1 MKYFLIAI
9 ISGLIGFSA
18 WSGHKLY
25 TITETENKLK
35 YDYADVNLIKYG
47 LFNIDLWKTKI
58 FGILEKQTGSFKL
71 KASDFNAI
79 QREVEKYLLELHEDY
94 FASGKIVDLIAE
106 SEMDNK
112 NAVGKLLMGIFK
124 GKIEKQL
131 EQIDFKSKIPNLAK
145 QLTNELKKKSP
156 EIQKA
161 ITSKISAM
169 IAAETEKEIVDQ
181 RQVILDKYEADNVD
195 NLTVQL
201 KESIS
206 ALQSQKKQWITY
218 SIGGLLFAFLL
229 SLLLIKWMTFRL
241 SMVMSTLVATVFL
254 VLGISLPMIV
264 LDARLS
270 KVDLTILGEAV
281 HFDEQFMYY
290 QSKSIIDVTRTL
302 LEGNGMDLKIV
313 GLLILLF
320 SIVLPFSKM
329 LTSLIYMYAKKIRS
343 IKFLEVLIFHLGKWS
358 MADVFVVAIFMS
370 YIGFYGLLNSQ
381 LGAME
386 NQGDNLALDT
396 INYSS
401 LAPGVIYFTLYCL
414 ISIMISTFIHRRYH
428 KKPED
433 DLSKI
438 IVGNSQ

>member
-9 ISGLIGFSA
+9 ISALIGFSA

-25 TITETENKLK
+25 TLTETENAMK
-35 YDYADVNLIKYG
+35 YDYAEINLIKYG

-131 EQIDFKSKIPNLAK
+131 EQIDFKSKIPNLAR

-161 ITSKISAM
+161 ITSKISSM

-181 RQVILDKYEADNVD
+181 RQVILDRYEADSVD
-195 NLTVQL
+195 DLTTQL

-206 ALQSQKKQWITY
+206 AVQAQKKQWITY
-218 SIGGLLFAFLL
+218 SIIGLLCAFILGL
-229 SLLLIKWMTFRL
+229 ILIKWITFRL
-241 SMVMSTLVATVFL
+241 SMVLTSLVAIVSL

-290 QSKSIIDVTRTL
+290 QSKSIIDVTKTL
-302 LEGNGMDLKIV
+302 LEGHGIDLKIV

-329 LTSLIYMYAKKIRS
+329 LASIIYMYAKNTRS
-343 IKFLEVLIFHLGKWS
+343 INFLKVLIFHLGKWS

-370 YIGFYGLLNSQ
+370 YIGFYGLLSSQ

-386 NQGDNLALDT
+386 NQGDNFALDT
-396 INYSS
+396 VNYSS
-401 LAPGVIYFTLYCL
+401 LAPGIIYFTMYCL
-414 ISIMISTFIHRRYH
+414 ISIVISTFIHRRYH
-428 KKPED
+428 KKTED
-433 DLSKI
+433 DSSEI
-438 IVGNSQ
+438 IVGNS